1 MGEVTRIRGHAAVY
15 DRVDRTGDVM
25 RRGLFGAL
33 RPVPLLAQ
41 HRGPPVG
48 TIAAIGED
56 ALGVWIEA
64 TIEDAAAAR
73 LVRGRGLAGLSVGY
87 RPVTTRQGAWREIVA
102 AELIEVSLVAQPAQP
117 AARVEWI
124 SSD

>member
-73 LVRGRGLAGLSVGY
+73 LDAELRSVTGELDEVESDWLA
-87 RPVTTRQGAWREIVA
+87 A
-102 AELIEVSLVAQPAQP
+102 AERLEG
-117 AARVEWI
+117 
-124 SSD
+124 